1 MNRSQY
7 AQARGCCYLRI
18 PDAPIALNII
28 LCLPDVENLVLHTRI
43 SLYWNNAVASF
54 EAYKVWFRDS
64 LPDQFKPESGYC
76 S

>member
-1 MNRSQY
+1 MDWLQY

-18 PDAPIALNII
+18 PDAPIALDVV
-28 LCLPDVENLVLHTRI
+28 LCLPDVENLVLHTPI
-43 SLYWNNAVASF
+43 SFHWNYTDAYCA
-54 EAYKVWFRDS
+54 AYKVWFRDS